1 MKYLFYVE
9 QNASKT
15 IFIWVLVDISAET
28 YFSNYNA
35 CVGGRRGGGEGIDP
49 YQRAGLKEEK
59 IEYLKWNR
67 WERKKK
73 KKGRTQR
80 KKRKKKNRKKMR
92 KKKTKNIQLRI
103 KLWLSLKHYEP
114 IYYRQL
120 RQCIFVTGATD
131 TTTYSTRVEL
141 WTNILGCKWM
151 SYMVGSIICTT
162 WTVLGTILMTLNL
175 KYQRRYWKTQY

>member
-1 MKYLFYVE
+1 MKPL
-9 QNASKT
+9 
-15 IFIWVLVDISAET
+15 
-28 YFSNYNA
+28 
-35 CVGGRRGGGEGIDP
+35 G
-49 YQRAGLKEEK
+49 
-59 IEYLKWNR
+59 
-67 WERKKK
+67 KKK
-73 KKGRTQR
+73 KNKKGRTQR

-141 WTNILGCKWM
+141 
-151 SYMVGSIICTT
+151 
-162 WTVLGTILMTLNL
+162 
-175 KYQRRYWKTQY
+175 